1 MNKLKYLGYSI
12 VFQEVPDEVTLAINI
27 SGCPHKCEGC
37 HSKYLW
43 EYEGNYISDDLV
55 KLIEKYKGLITCVC
69 FMGGDQNQKELTDLL
84 ILVHKYGQAFAVETL
99 GTVAHLYTTDGM
111 GTEDLKRQT
120 IKDMLYIL
128 DTIEMTIVIDIT
140 IKRHKLSRR
149 LRSGDT
155 STAYSLDGTL
165 LITAVGSQFTIVE
178 CGKVGRLA
186 CFDVD

>member
-69 FMGGDQNQKELTDLL
+69 FMGGDQNQKELTNLL
-84 ILVHKYGQAFAVETL
+84 ILVHKSGLKTA
-99 GTVAHLYTTDGM
+99 LYTGVDFM
-111 GTEDLKRQT
+111 SDLNIRVLGNLDYCKIGHYDSNCGGLDNLNTNQ
-120 IKDMLYIL
+120 KMLKW
-128 DTIEMTIVIDIT
+128 DWTVNKWNDIT
-140 IKRHKLSRR
+140 HRFQKGYHN
-149 LRSGDT
+149 G
-155 STAYSLDGTL
+155 
-165 LITAVGSQFTIVE
+165 
-178 CGKVGRLA
+178 
-186 CFDVD
+186 